1 MSRARRLLAPARE
14 RAILHVLDAP
24 RPVPFTLIV
33 EAARI
38 ADRYCVAADVA
49 LDLLEMARR
58 GIVRTTA
65 DGWRIA
71 DEIGLPRALP
81 LEQRRMA

>member
-14 RAILHVLDAP
+14 VAILHVLDAP
-24 RPVPFTLIV
+24 RPASFDFIV
-33 EAARI
+33 QAARI
-38 ADRYCVAADVA
+38 ADPGCVAADVA
-49 LDLLEMARR
+49 NDLLEMARR

-71 DEIGLPRALP
+71 DEIGLPRPLP